1 MQGNHRRELGLQFEV
16 RKVYIRGAL
25 RGFYTCQGRWS
36 STSTAYIY
44 IYILCICIYI
54 YIYIDS
60 YIVSI
65 DRGRRVASFEVYRAG
80 MSWQIRLLGGCC

>member
-1 MQGNHRRELGLQFEV
+1 MQGNHRRELGLQFGGSQGLDSGSF
-16 RKVYIRGAL
+16 K
-25 RGFYTCQGRWS
+25 GFLHVPRAMVINVNCIH
-36 STSTAYIY
+36 IY
-44 IYILCICIYI
+44 IYVYM